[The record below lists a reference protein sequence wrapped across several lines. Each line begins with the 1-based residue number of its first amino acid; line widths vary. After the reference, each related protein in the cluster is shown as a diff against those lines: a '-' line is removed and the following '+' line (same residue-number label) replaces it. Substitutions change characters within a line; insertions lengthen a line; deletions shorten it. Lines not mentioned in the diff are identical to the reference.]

1 MDCTMV
7 VEGVVARWMTLVQSR
22 VPVVVRDR
30 DRVHDG
36 TSVRRNWVSAI
47 VQYYL
52 DRQCRSTDPRRNFLG
67 YQNIVADEAKAVT
80 IVLNKFL

>member
-7 VEGVVARWMTLVQSR
+7 VEVVVGQMTFVQNQLGQVVLVVLDLVHDDTLV
-22 VPVVVRDR
+22 P
-30 DRVHDG
+30 
-36 TSVRRNWVSAI
+36 RNLVSAI

>member
-7 VEGVVARWMTLVQSR
+7 VEVEVAHWHWMTLVQNR
-22 VPVVVRDR
+22 FPVVVL
-30 DRVHDG
+30 DRVHDD
-36 TSVRRNWVSAI
+36 TLVLRSLVSAI

>member
-7 VEGVVARWMTLVQSR
+7 VEVVVGQMTLVQNQLGQ
-22 VPVVVRDR
+22 VVLVLDL
-30 DRVHDG
+30 VHDD
-36 TSVRRNWVSAI
+36 TLVHRNLVSAI

-52 DRQCRSTDPRRNFLG
+52 YRQCRSTDPRRNFLG